1 MHTDTPSKTPRRV
14 GLAAGAAVATFDAAL
29 ASALGVEFHV
39 GGVDVTLGVWAY
51 LVATLATLGYV
62 IGRLIESRRAERAHA
77 AALADARARLARNA
91 TLAALGQLAGT
102 VAHEVR
108 NPLAVIRS
116 TVQTAREDLDD
127 GLTTEATAS
136 LALALG
142 EIDRLDRV
150 IDGVLG
156 LARPPGPARV
166 PVPAA
171 ELLARVADLGARL
184 VADRGLTLT
193 LDPDP
198 AAAPPLDADPDL
210 ATQALLDL
218 VANAADAA
226 PPDTA
231 ITLSAAPAP
240 DGVALSVRDRG
251 PGVPAELRGQIFEP
265 FFTTRAQGTG
275 LGLAVVRHIA
285 RAHGGRVELDDAPGG
300 GARFTLILPAAPS
313 QPRGAA

>member
-1 MHTDTPSKTPRRV
+1 MTDTPAKTPRRL
-14 GLAAGAAVATFDAAL
+14 GLAAGVFVATFDAVL

-51 LVATLATLGYV
+51 LVVTLATLGYV
-62 IGRLIESRRAERAHA
+62 IGRLVESRRAERAHA
-77 AALADARARLARNA
+77 AALTDARARLARNA

-127 GLTTEATAS
+127 GLSTEAIAS

-166 PVPAA
+166 PLPAA

-184 VADRGLTLT
+184 VADRGLTLAVE
-193 LDPDP
+193 P

-226 PPDTA
+226 PPGTA

-240 DGVALSVRDRG
+240 DGVALSVSDRG

-265 FFTTRAQGTG
+265 FFTTRPQGTG

-300 GARFTLILPAAPS
+300 GARFTLVLPAAPAAT
-313 QPRGAA
+313 RGAA